1 MINIFPQIFYYL
13 EFFKSVVNADPMKDN
28 SQNFKSVSRLLIHI
42 DKLAQ
47 QNIEKKE
54 VFVRAYT
61 QLVIKAFPVLIKCL
75 RIDIQREKF
84 QQIESG

>member
-1 MINIFPQIFYYL
+1 
-13 EFFKSVVNADPMKDN
+13 MKDN

-84 QQIESG
+84 QQVESG